1 MSVLTVLSGCFTIR
15 QPLSAQSLDWGK
27 IFDEA
32 VIPDRAVNDRARD
45 RMFNEIMPKLTAND
59 GSFLAAEIGGIVAQL
74 DRKNDGIRQ
83 QASGVLS
90 VLAQFRPDSSS
101 TLAPAFSAL
110 MVHVRD
116 TAPRIRTNSLNAL
129 CALRPEIPEEQMQ
142 FLIKLASD
150 SDESL
155 ASRALFGVARMASF
169 RIAASEA
176 MNKSLLQTD
185 PYDRRMAAVRAIAAA
200 RVTSP
205 ALVRSL
211 GSLLD
216 DKDATLVH
224 TILEAMEEL
233 GGSAIAAN
241 IDQLNHVINA
251 SSDSESVALA
261 RRLVTTQIGGR

>member
-1 MSVLTVLSGCFTIR
+1 M
-15 QPLSAQSLDWGK
+15 GK

-116 TAPRIRTNSLNAL
+116 TAPRIRT
-129 CALRPEIPEEQMQ
+129 
-142 FLIKLASD
+142 
-150 SDESL
+150 
-155 ASRALFGVARMASF
+155 
-169 RIAASEA
+169 
-176 MNKSLLQTD
+176 
-185 PYDRRMAAVRAIAAA
+185 
-200 RVTSP
+200 
-205 ALVRSL
+205 
-211 GSLLD
+211 
-216 DKDATLVH
+216 
-224 TILEAMEEL
+224 
-233 GGSAIAAN
+233 
-241 IDQLNHVINA
+241 
-251 SSDSESVALA
+251 
-261 RRLVTTQIGGR
+261 